1 MMGIVLDGGLT
12 RFSTGVWRSLPHV
25 NIGDRGSSID
35 EMKIDRDRF
44 LVLAAAMAGGV
55 TIAPGCIS
63 VEATRSRVVVETEES
78 PAEATTTTTAAPL
91 AAASDAG
98 GGAQTPD
105 PYKGTPVT
113 AQSCNPALNNVGTPP
128 SCTLTAPGPTCES
141 FSDTKQE
148 CPTLTK
154 KLKPRVARAAIECLK
169 RKSGTQEICEFN
181 VTGICAYE
189 ALGSAC
195 LDPSAKAVCN
205 KVVAKCGAGPQSAY
219 NKMSRESCEAGVSGV
234 ADVKRAK
241 FISCITE
248 FCRFEGCIMD

>member
-1 MMGIVLDGGLT
+1 VKIAT
-12 RFSTGVWRSLPHV
+12 RP
-25 NIGDRGSSID
+25 SSID

-44 LVLAAAMAGGV
+44 LVLAATMAGGV
-55 TIAPGCIS
+55 TLAPGCIS
-63 VEATRSRVVVETEES
+63 AQSSRTLVVVETEEA
-78 PAEATTTTTAAPL
+78 PAPTRGEPSATTTTTAAPI
-91 AAASDAG
+91 AAATDA
-98 GGAQTPD
+98 GAQTPD
-105 PYKGTPVT
+105 PYKGTPVM
-113 AQSCNPALNNVGTPP
+113 AQSCNPALNNVGTAP
-128 SCTLTAPGPTCES
+128 SCNLKAPGPTCES

-154 KLKPRVARAAIECLK
+154 KLKPRVAAAAIECLK

-195 LDPSAKAVCN
+195 LDPTAKAVCN
-205 KVVAKCGAGPQSAY
+205 KVVAKCGAGPRDAY

-234 ADVKRAK
+234 ADAKRAK